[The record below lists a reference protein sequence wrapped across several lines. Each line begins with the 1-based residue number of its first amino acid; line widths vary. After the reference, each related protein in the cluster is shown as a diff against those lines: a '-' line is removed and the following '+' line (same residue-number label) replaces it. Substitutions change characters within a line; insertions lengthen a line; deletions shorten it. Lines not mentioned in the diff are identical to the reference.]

1 MPSGAAAR
9 VETLRARDS
18 TSARARS
25 RSSRASRAPAVVTD
39 APKANAWMRLC
50 YLNLHHN
57 FDLVITYD
65 DTRERKPARAPFM
78 AALDGLG
85 LAPAEVLMVG
95 DWPERDMV
103 GARNVGIRT
112 VFARY
117 GDTFDTVRS
126 GADFEIDDIFQLVE
140 IVDRLNAAP
149 AGAPAESA
157 ARGQ

>member
-1 MPSGAAAR
+1 
-9 VETLRARDS
+9 
-18 TSARARS
+18 
-25 RSSRASRAPAVVTD
+25 VTD
-39 APKANAWMRLC
+39 APKANAWLRLC

-65 DTRERKPARAPFM
+65 DTRERKPARAPFL

-85 LAPAEVLMVG
+85 LRPEEVLMVG

-126 GADFEIDDIFQLVE
+126 GADFEIDDVLEVVA
-140 IVDRLNAAP
+140 IVDQLNAADGTP
-149 AGAPAESA
+149 AAPAQ
-157 ARGQ
+157 RG